1 MLGSRVGRHS
11 ADSNGRR
18 WTFGWPELFSLL
30 SLYCYG
36 MRYFMLLRFHIP
48 INPRYLR
55 HYHCRLQR
63 SMAAVCCQRA
73 DIYLLRVQAS
83 LRRIRTKRRYSP
95 VFSSDAAQARCKRD
109 RKPCRLYSELP
120 SVLRCAGSYIDD
132 ETFLYSGLLSVGGL
146 HEQLSTA
153 GLQSIPAQYRR
164 YRDHVGSTNEGKVSN
179 NDRTHLPDRKMVS
192 GFRKFRCVV
201 VHILQVNCHLC
212 VPERNRLPSKTT
224 TSYHFTSP
232 HGRIG
237 NASLIPCRV
246 HNICVLP
253 YNIDISFTS
262 LPTVITST
270 SNLPFYYL
278 KVPLMSINEH
288 FYRNLYTFLRTLA
301 KKIIKLI
308 ETSSFYDH
316 SNSNKSARSS
326 QRRLATVRLLRFG
339 RMGREWVSD
348 VFPGTC
354 SHSDSENC

>member
-1 MLGSRVGRHS
+1 
-11 ADSNGRR
+11 
-18 WTFGWPELFSLL
+18 
-30 SLYCYG
+30 
-36 MRYFMLLRFHIP
+36 MLLRFHIP

-95 VFSSDAAQARCKRD
+95 VFSSDAAQAGCKRD

-253 YNIDISFTS
+253 YNNDISFTS

-278 KVPLMSINEH
+278 K
-288 FYRNLYTFLRTLA
+288 NLYGKDCGNMITCKHCANPSTLHLRSHNIDINPVSLPTL
-301 KKIIKLI
+301 IIS
-308 ETSSFYDH
+308 T
-316 SNSNKSARSS
+316 SNSPFQDIQDSLPTCMARIP
-326 QRRLATVRLLRFG
+326 LTCNH
-339 RMGREWVSD
+339 
-348 VFPGTC
+348 TC
-354 SHSDSENC
+354 SETIMLLGIIILWRIVTGPYPDRGGLPLSVAVRVIL